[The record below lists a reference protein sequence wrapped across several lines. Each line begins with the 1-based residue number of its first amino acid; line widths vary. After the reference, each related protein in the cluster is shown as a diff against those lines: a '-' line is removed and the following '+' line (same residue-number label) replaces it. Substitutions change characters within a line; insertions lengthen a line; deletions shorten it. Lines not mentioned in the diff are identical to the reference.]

1 MNGPFSQLKSIR
13 LKDLIFRGNHGMIF
27 KNSGFDEIRKYRYWD
42 KDSRGLN
49 FDGMIEDLRAAPGK
63 IQ

>member
-1 MNGPFSQLKSIR
+1 
-13 LKDLIFRGNHGMIF
+13 MIF

-63 IQ
+63 VNNSKK